1 MAKEKEINLEGTG
14 KHNGHAFVDLGLPSG
29 LLWATCNVG
38 ATNPEDCGDYFA
50 WGETK
55 PKEDYN
61 YDAHKYCNGS
71 YNKLTK
77 YCDSADYGNDGFT
90 DALTTLEVSDD
101 AATANWGNGWRMP
114 TNEEMEELLSNCDL
128 RPGTYFAQ
136 KVKKQNGVYGHLF
149 TGPNGNSIF
158 LPAAGYRSASELRR
172 VGSNGFYWSS
182 SLYLDGTDGAWYLYF
197 GSDDCYMFNEDRGC
211 GLTVRA
217 VCQPQK

>member
-1 MAKEKEINLEGTG
+1 MITKSFLFNFSL
-14 KHNGHAFVDLGLPSG
+14 FPY
-29 LLWATCNVG
+29 
-38 ATNPEDCGDYFA
+38 PELS
-50 WGETK
+50 
-55 PKEDYN
+55 
-61 YDAHKYCNGS
+61 YCNGS

-158 LPAAGYRSASELRR
+158 LPASGCRYASELRR
-172 VGSNGFYWSS
+172 VGSSGFYWSS
-182 SLYLDGTDGAWYLYF
+182 SLYSDGTDGAWYLYF